1 MHNRYVFIA
10 IDFAPG
16 VGGIAQY
23 LYSIISRLPSEDVS
37 VIALPSPDCH
47 TFDSKQPFLISRL
60 NLFSNNYSFSKIS
73 RKFLGLLFF
82 LRLLRLREPECV
94 ICCQCDHTLLLAAW
108 LLHKVKGS
116 SYVVFA
122 YGNDILL
129 AQSRWY
135 RRLFTLW
142 LKSAQDVIA
151 ISQMTAQIVADFG
164 VSPEDLQILHPCVER
179 SKFGAQLIQEAKPT
193 GIPFSDKK
201 TFMTVGRLVE
211 RKGHD
216 VVLRALPKIIDQIPD
231 AHYVIVGSG
240 ANEIRLKQ
248 LVTELGVSGAVTFTG
263 YVPDDQLSSFY
274 HGCKFFVMVSREI
287 EENGDMEGFGIV
299 YLEANLFGKPVVAG
313 ASGGVEDAVI
323 DGETGFLVN
332 PTDETA
338 VANAII
344 HLLKDSEL
352 TTRLGRQGQERVL
365 REFDC
370 ETAVKKFLS
379 ILERHIK

>member
-23 LYSIISRLPSEDVS
+23 LYSIVSRLPSEEVS
-37 VIALPSPDCH
+37 VIALPSPGCH

-60 NLFSNNYSFSKIS
+60 DLLSNKYSFAKIT

-82 LRLLRLREPECV
+82 LHLLRLREPGFI
-94 ICCQCDHTLLLAAW
+94 ICCQCDQALLLAAW

-129 AQSRWY
+129 AQSKWY
-135 RRLFTLW
+135 RRFFTTW

-164 VSPEDLQILHPCVER
+164 VAPENLQILHPCVER
-179 SKFGAQLIQEAKPT
+179 SKFGAQLTQETQLT
-193 GIPFSDKK
+193 GTRFSDKK
-201 TFMTVGRLVE
+201 LFMTVGRLIE

-216 VVLRALPKIIDQIPD
+216 VVLRALPTIIDQIPD
-231 AHYVIVGSG
+231 AHYLIVGSG
-240 ANEIRLKQ
+240 PNEIRLRQ
-248 LVTELGVSGAVTFTG
+248 VVTELGVSDAVTFTG
-263 YVPDDQLSSFY
+263 YVPDDKLSSFY
-274 HGCKFFVMVSREI
+274 HGCKLFVMVSREI

-299 YLEANLFGKPVVAG
+299 YLEANLFGKPVIAG

-323 DGETGFLVN
+323 NGETGFLVN

-352 TTRLGRQGQERVL
+352 ATRLGQQGQERVL

-370 ETAVKKFLS
+370 DTAVEKFLS
-379 ILERHIK
+379 TLERHIK